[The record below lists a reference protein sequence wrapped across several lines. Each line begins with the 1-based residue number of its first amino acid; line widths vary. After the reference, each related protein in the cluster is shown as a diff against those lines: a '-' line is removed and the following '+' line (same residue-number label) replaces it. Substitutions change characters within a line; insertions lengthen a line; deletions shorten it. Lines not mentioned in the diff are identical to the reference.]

1 MSKLVAWLLAGAV
14 LAVCGDA
21 SAQPVGSNEWWQGTT
36 LSGFVGAAADS
47 DASAAAGGALGWEI
61 LPRFTL
67 EGSGTWV
74 AAGPGANA
82 FVALLGARIPLIP
95 AQRFVPFASAA
106 VGVYHAGFDATAHR
120 MPRFYRSRMGS
131 DGFGLQG
138 PRTFDD
144 FVVAVGG
151 GADLFL
157 KRHLALRPDV
167 RVLLVR
173 RNSDT
178 HAVAMAGISLAYH
191 FEEHPITPT
200 R

>member
-1 MSKLVAWLLAGAV
+1 M
-14 LAVCGDA
+14 
-21 SAQPVGSNEWWQGTT
+21 GT
-36 LSGFVGAAADS
+36 
-47 DASAAAGGALGWEI
+47 
-61 LPRFTL
+61 
-67 EGSGTWV
+67 
-74 AAGPGANA
+74 
-82 FVALLGARIPLIP
+82 
-95 AQRFVPFASAA
+95 
-106 VGVYHAGFDATAHR
+106 
-120 MPRFYRSRMGS
+120 

-138 PRTFDD
+138 PRAFDD